1 MKWATTMP
9 KEKPTDPEVDQVVFS
24 RRGFH
29 GDRVEFIGKLSRAD
43 ALEIERQ
50 IVEASQKCKS
60 TKKEAHEK

>member
-1 MKWATTMP
+1 MKWAATMP

-29 GDRVEFIGKLSRAD
+29 GDRVEFVGKLLRAD

-50 IVEASQKCKS
+50 IVAMSKNCKP
-60 TKKEAHEK
+60 KKDAP